1 VIQRNRFGVGTRRQS
16 VEAVDRRDTE
26 LIGVRLAAG
35 DVTAIADAYT
45 QLGPLTAS
53 YLRRFVPEDDVD
65 DVMQRVFVEVWRAQA
80 RYDPTRSL
88 EGWVLGIARKRAI
101 DHVRSRRTTSVLVDE
116 MPNLPAAGI
125 DGRDIAERVVW
136 GMEIRAGLATLSAE
150 QRIVIE
156 LAYFGDCTQA
166 EIATRLGIPLGTV
179 KARMA
184 RGMRRLAAA
193 LRTEEDT

>member
-1 VIQRNRFGVGTRRQS
+1 
-16 VEAVDRRDTE
+16 VETVDRGGTE
-26 LIGVRLAAG
+26 PIGVRLAAG
-35 DVTAIADAYT
+35 DLTAIADAYT
-45 QLGPLTAS
+45 KLAPLIAS
-53 YLRRFVPEDDVD
+53 YLRRLVPEDDID

-101 DHVRSRRTTSVLVDE
+101 DHLRASRTTTVLVDD
-116 MPNLPAAGI
+116 MPTVEAVGI
-125 DGRDIAERVVW
+125 DGRDFADRVAW
-136 GMEIRAGLATLSAE
+136 GMEIRSGLATLSAE

-156 LAYFGDCTQA
+156 MAYFGDCTQV
-166 EIATRLGIPLGTV
+166 EIAAKLGVPLGTV

-193 LRTEEDT
+193 LRVEEDS

>member
-1 VIQRNRFGVGTRRQS
+1 MNREG
-16 VEAVDRRDTE
+16 TE

-45 QLGPLTAS
+45 QLAPLIAS
-53 YLRRFVPEDDVD
+53 YLRRLVPEDDID

-101 DHVRSRRTTSVLVDE
+101 DHLRSRRPTTVLIDD
-116 MPNLPAAGI
+116 MPNGPAVGLE
-125 DGRDIAERVVW
+125 GRDFAERVAW
-136 GMEIRAGLATLSAE
+136 GMDIRSGLATLSRE

-156 LAYFGDCTQA
+156 LAYFGDCTQV
-166 EIATRLGIPLGTV
+166 EIAARLGIPLGTV

-193 LRTEEDT
+193 LRTEEDA

>member
-1 VIQRNRFGVGTRRQS
+1 
-16 VEAVDRRDTE
+16 VETVDRGGAE
-26 LIGVRLAAG
+26 PIGVRLAAG

-45 QLGPLTAS
+45 ELAPLIAS
-53 YLRRFVPEDDVD
+53 YLRRLVPEDDID

-101 DHVRSRRTTSVLVDE
+101 DHLRSRRTSTVLVDE
-116 MPNLPAAGI
+116 MPNPAVGSE
-125 DGRDIAERVVW
+125 GRDFAERVVW

-156 LAYFGDCTQA
+156 LAYFGDCTQT
-166 EIATRLGIPLGTV
+166 EIAATLGIPLGTV

-193 LRTEEDT
+193 LRTEEDS